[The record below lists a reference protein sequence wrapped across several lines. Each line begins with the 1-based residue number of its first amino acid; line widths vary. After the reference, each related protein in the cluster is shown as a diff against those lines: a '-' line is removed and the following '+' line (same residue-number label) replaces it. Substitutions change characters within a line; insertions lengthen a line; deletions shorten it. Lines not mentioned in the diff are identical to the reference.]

1 MFTKTEMLIHKYSTY
16 IHAYKSL
23 MSLMYARHTLAM
35 YIKNV
40 AYVLYTYYKN
50 ADFKFIHI
58 INLIEIQYIY
68 ILYNY
73 TYVMNTK

>member
-1 MFTKTEMLIHKYSTY
+1 
-16 IHAYKSL
+16 
-23 MSLMYARHTLAM
+23 MSLMYAQHTLAV

-50 ADFKFIHI
+50 ADFKFIQI